1 MHDAVIF
8 TSRFCIFAAVHSLLA
23 LPTIKKAII
32 RQSQSR
38 QWVYRLT
45 YNLISLAM
53 FGWVMASYRNT
64 PVLYVAPGV
73 WSLVMYL
80 VQGAALLMLIFC
92 VRQTG
97 AADFLGLPG
106 KSYATPAGNR
116 LVTGGC
122 YRIVRHPLYLF
133 SMLFL
138 LFNPVVTCRWLIL
151 SALSPVYFV
160 IGALIEERRLLL
172 EYGEEYET
180 YRKTVPF
187 IIPGMAV
194 LRRPPASNSRK
205 SAL

>member
-1 MHDAVIF
+1 MHDALIF

-23 LPTIKKAII
+23 LPPIKKAII
-32 RQSQSR
+32 RQSQSG
-38 QWVYRLT
+38 QWIYRLT

-80 VQGAALLMLIFC
+80 VQGAALLMLILC

-106 KSYATPAGNR
+106 KDYATPTRSR
-116 LVTGGC
+116 LVTDGC

-151 SALSPVYFV
+151 SALSSDYFV
-160 IGALIEERRLLL
+160 VGALVEERRLLL

-180 YRKTVPF
+180 CRKTVAF

-194 LRRPPASNSRK
+194 LRRPPASNSRQ